1 MDAPSSLPQHVAIVM
16 DGNGRWAARQG
27 KPRSHGHQAG
37 SDALRRAVEAVARH
51 DISWLTVYAFSSEN
65 WRRPPMEVK
74 QLLELFMRALTREVR
89 DLDENGVRLRFIG
102 DRSAFN
108 RALRDGMRRAE
119 LRTQHNRRLNLNVA
133 VNYGGRADLIQAARR
148 LAESAQAGQLSPEQI
163 DESVLDRHL
172 ALGDGPPPDLLIR
185 TGGEKRLSNFLLWQL
200 AYTELYFT
208 DVLWPDF
215 DAEHV
220 TEALHDFAGRD
231 RRFGG
236 LDQVQNA

>member
-1 MDAPSSLPQHVAIVM
+1 M

-37 SDALRRAVEAVARH
+37 SDALRRAVEAIARH
-51 DISWLTVYAFSSEN
+51 GIPYMTVYAFSSEN
-65 WRRPPMEVK
+65 WRRPAMEVK

-89 DLDENGVRLRFIG
+89 ELDEHGVRIRFIG

-108 RALRDGMRRAE
+108 AALRDGMRRAE
-119 LRTQHNRRLNLNVA
+119 KRTESNQRLTLNVA
-133 VNYGGRADLIQAARR
+133 VNYGGRADIVRAARR
-148 LAESAQAGQLSPEQI
+148 LAESVRAGQLRSEEI
-163 DESVLDRHL
+163 DESIFNQHLD
-172 ALGDGPPPDLLIR
+172 LGDGPEPDLLIR
-185 TGGEKRLSNFLLWQL
+185 TGGERRLSNFLLWQL

-215 DAEHV
+215 SAEHV
-220 TEALHDFAGRD
+220 DEALRDFAGRD

-236 LDQVQNA
+236 LGQVQNA